1 MVSHKENV
9 LRISEGASM
18 GLHAMV
24 LLAGGRGNLLQTGS
38 MARQLGVSQAHLAKV
53 MQRLAHAGL
62 VGPRRG
68 PKGGFALGPQG
79 LEVTLLEVYEAI
91 EGPLGNGHCILGK
104 AACGASR
111 CIMGELLVG
120 VNKQFRD
127 YLSGVRLAQLADVY
141 RS

>member
-68 PKGGFALGPQG
+68 PKGGFAL
-79 LEVTLLEVYEAI
+79 EVYEAI